1 MATRILKTAPVLT
14 VKSPVVVDGT
24 KYRVER
30 IEGDT
35 AYLRTR
41 VGTRLD
47 TQVPLSLLDYEPR
60 VGLWRARAG
69 ERAPIRFAFG
79 KYSVIVSPGE
89 GALAGKWFAAVY
101 WHDVEINQFNDFDN
115 PRALIERVLKVYEAR
130 GARTPKE
137 IVNG

>member
-1 MATRILKTAPVLT
+1 MATRTLKPAPVLT
-14 VKSPVVVDGT
+14 VNAPVVVDGT
-24 KYRVER
+24 KYRVGR

-47 TQVPLSLLDYEPR
+47 TQLPLSLLDYEPR
-60 VGLWRARAG
+60 VGLWRAREG

-79 KYSVIVSPGE
+79 KYSVIVSQGE

-101 WHDVEINQFNDFDN
+101 WHDTEINQFNDFDD
-115 PRALIERVLKVYEAR
+115 PRDLIVRVLKAYENR
-130 GARTPKE
+130 GARTRKE
-137 IVNG
+137 GAHG